1 MNNTIQQNKTGADYK
16 RIIETMHNLNQPRT
30 PSLLK
35 YHGIT
40 KGFQNGDTF
49 WARVPLFNANA
60 NDYALMHQQQSEHRQ
75 NNVRLF
81 LNDQLEK
88 DERAKRQRLRKNGY
102 SRSDYYRLGGT
113 DAYYKINGAT
123 LAKTISDVRNPPD
136 VEQER
141 KNLDYTLRACEY
153 IKRIEQLDKVRD
165 KLEPRIKQIDQEFNG
180 GEWVHMNWNAL
191 GITGEQFVALD
202 YLFNLH
208 RVHVSLMNPLQIAH
222 YPTLKHLRD
231 GREVVTKL
239 GKYLT
244 TFKDFI
250 GITDAEIKD
259 AVEKY
264 NAIVA
269 SRTGWE
275 VRFIESTD
283 ADGFVRIY
291 SNCLAGSCM
300 KGMDAVRV
308 YAHDKSVIRLAYI
321 QSLAGEILARCIVRE
336 DLKQYVRIYPDANGS
351 TEGKYLQQ
359 YLKANGYTHGNL
371 DGCLL
376 QMIEHEDEDDI
387 FVAPYIDAGVD
398 GNGSEGSA
406 QSGELVDIDDK
417 TYIEINTHGELSLTM
432 TNGYTDDVEDEDE
445 SECDDCGDMEHND
458 DMSYTTHGDYVC
470 RHCCENNY
478 SYAWINNNTQDYVH
492 NDHVIWA
499 NDDAFHENCD
509 LSAHDIYACE
519 ETGDYFHIDDL
530 VMTLRGFIC
539 LNLVEDIDHED
550 ADGNLSAHQDDV
562 HELSDGTTCHT
573 DDAKD
578 LQAEIDREKSEDE
591 IEIIEYPDVLKEP
604 QPEPLAPVFEILN
617 NAIDA
622 NQHQTPDYVPNG
634 AVIIAN
640 GTTYIKGQQQNE
652 NN

>member
-1 MNNTIQQNKTGADYK
+1 MNVNKTSADYR
-16 RIIETMHNLNQPRT
+16 RIIETSLNINQPRT
-30 PSLLK
+30 PNLLK
-35 YHGIT
+35 YYDITRGLQADNFERTLGFAYGI
-40 KGFQNGDTF
+40 
-49 WARVPLFNANA
+49 ARINP
-60 NDYALMHQQQSEHRQ
+60 NDYAVAHQRNDENQRDHIKS
-75 NNVRLF
+75 F
-81 LNDQLEK
+81 LNDQLRM
-88 DERAKRQRLRKNGY
+88 DDWIKRQQLRKSRY

-153 IKRIEQLDKVRD
+153 LKRIDQLEKVRD
-165 KLEPRIKQIDQEFNG
+165 KLEPRLKQINTEFNT
-180 GEWVHMNWNAL
+180 GEWSYMPWNAI
-191 GITGEQFVALD
+191 GITDEQSQNIS

-244 TFKDFI
+244 SFKEFI
-250 GITDAEIKD
+250 GLSETEIKD

-275 VRFIESTD
+275 VKFIESDD

-291 SNCLAGSCM
+291 RDCLAHTCM
-300 KGMDAVRV
+300 KGEDAVRV

-321 QSLAGEILARCIVRE
+321 QSKSGDILARCIVRE
-336 DLKQYVRIYPDANGS
+336 DLKQYIRFYPDANGS

-359 YLKANGYTHGNL
+359 YLKANGYTLGNL
-371 DGCLL
+371 EGCLL
-376 QMIEHEDEDDI
+376 QAIEYEEDEDI
-387 FVAPYIDAGVD
+387 FVAPYIDAGSQ

-406 QSGELVDIDDK
+406 QNGDRVTIDGK
-417 TYIEINTHGELSLTM
+417 EYIEITTNGDLCLTM
-432 TNGYTDDVEDEDE
+432 TNGYTDDVEDDDQ
-445 SECDDCGDMEHND
+445 SECDECGDMDNND
-458 DMSYTTHGDYVC
+458 NMYSTYHDQYVC
-470 RHCCENNY
+470 QHCIDNRY
-478 SYAWINNNTQDYVH
+478 SFAWVRPNEQDYVH
-492 NDHVIWA
+492 EDQVIFVGDEA
-499 NDDAFHENCD
+499 YHENVD
-509 LSAHDIYACE
+509 FSAFDIYECE
-519 ETGDYFHIDDL
+519 QSGDLYHIDDL
-530 VMTLRGFIC
+530 VMTLRGFIYC
-539 LNLVEDIDHED
+539 DLVKDLDHED
-550 ADGNLSAHQDDV
+550 ADGNEYAHTDDV

-573 DDAKD
+573 DDAERI
-578 LQAEIDREKSEDE
+578 QAEIDREKSEDE
-591 IEIIEYPDVLKEP
+591 IEIIEYPDALK
-604 QPEPLAPVFEILN
+604 EPLAPVFEVLN

-622 NQHQTPDYVPNG
+622 NQPSRPNDTD
-634 AVIIAN
+634 
-640 GTTYIKGQQQNE
+640 GTTLQGQQQNE

>member
-16 RIIETMHNLNQPRT
+16 RIIETNLNINTPRT

-35 YHGIT
+35 YSDIYSAVSD
-40 KGFQNGDTF
+40 GDF
-49 WARVPLFNANA
+49 MARLKLYSPTP
-60 NDYALMHQQQSEHRQ
+60 NDYAETHFHLSQARSSH
-75 NNVRLF
+75 VRLF

-88 DERAKRQRLRKNGY
+88 DDKAKRQQLRKNRY

-113 DAYYKINGAT
+113 DAYYKINGTT

-153 IKRIEQLDKVRD
+153 LRRIEQLEKVRD
-165 KLEPRIKQIDQEFNG
+165 KLEPRLKQIDKEFNG
-180 GEWVHMNWNAL
+180 GEWVYMAWNSI
-191 GITGEQFVALD
+191 GINNEQSQNIS
-202 YLFNLH
+202 YLFWLH

-308 YAHDKSVIRLAYI
+308 YAHDKSILRLSYI

-336 DLKQYVRIYPDANGS
+336 DLKQYVRIYPDPNGS

-371 DGCLL
+371 EGCLL
-376 QMIEHEDEDDI
+376 RAIEHEDDEDI
-387 FVAPYIDAGVD
+387 FVAPYIDAGAQ

-406 QSGELVDIDDK
+406 QDGERVTIDGK
-417 TYIEINTHGELSLTM
+417 EYIEITTNGELTLTM
-432 TNGYTDDVEDEDE
+432 TNGWTDDVENEDE
-445 SECDDCGDMEHND
+445 SECDDCGDIESND
-458 DMSYTTHGDYVC
+458 NMSYTTHGDYVC

-478 SYAWINNNTQDYVH
+478 SYAWINSNTQDYVH

-499 NDDAFHENCD
+499 NDDAYHENVD
-509 LSAHDIYACE
+509 LSAFDIYACE
-519 ETGDYFHIDDL
+519 DSGDYHHIDDL
-530 VMTLRGFIC
+530 VMTSRGFIYFDV
-539 LNLVEDIDHED
+539 VEDIDHED
-550 ADGNLSAHQDDV
+550 ADGNLSAHMDDV
-562 HELSDGTTCHT
+562 HELSDGTKCHI
-573 DDAKD
+573 D
-578 LQAEIDREKSEDE
+578 QADEREAW
-591 IEIIEYPDVLKEP
+591 IEAENIIKT
-604 QPEPLAPVFEILN
+604 N
-617 NAIDA
+617 NT
-622 NQHQTPDYVPNG
+622 QEET
-634 AVIIAN
+634 
-640 GTTYIKGQQQNE
+640 K
-652 NN
+652 

>member
-1 MNNTIQQNKTGADYK
+1 MNVNKTLTDYR
-16 RIIETMHNLNQPRT
+16 RIIETNLNINRPRT

-60 NDYALMHQQQSEHRQ
+60 NDYALMHRQQSEHRQ
-75 NNVRLF
+75 SNVRIF
-81 LNDQLEK
+81 LNDQLDK
-88 DERAKRQRLRKNGY
+88 DDRAKRQRLRKDRY

-113 DAYYKINGAT
+113 DSYYKTNGAT

-153 IKRIEQLDKVRD
+153 IKRIEQLEKVRD
-165 KLEPRIKQIDQEFNG
+165 KLEPRLKQIDKEFNG

-191 GITGEQFVALD
+191 GITDEQSTKIS
-202 YLFNLH
+202 YLFWLH

-244 TFKDFI
+244 SFKDFI
-250 GITDAEIKD
+250 GITETEIKD

-291 SNCLAGSCM
+291 RDASAGSCM

-336 DLKQYVRIYPDANGS
+336 DLKQYVRIYPDPNGS

-371 DGCLL
+371 EGCLL
-376 QMIEHEDEDDI
+376 RAIEHEDEDDI
-387 FVAPYIDAGVD
+387 FIAPYIDAGID
-398 GNGSEGSA
+398 GNGSVGSA

-417 TYIEINTHGELSLTM
+417 TYIEITPHGDLCLTM
-432 TNGYTDDVEDEDE
+432 TNGFTDDVQDEDE
-445 SECDDCGDMEHND
+445 SECDECGDIEHND
-458 DMSYTTHGDYVC
+458 NMTYTYHEQHIC
-470 RHCCENNY
+470 RHCCDNNY
-478 SYAWINNNTQDYVH
+478 SYAWVTNNTQDYVH
-492 NDHVIWA
+492 HDHVIYVGDEA
-499 NDDAFHENCD
+499 YHIDLD
-509 LSAHDIYACE
+509 LSAFDIYECE
-519 ETGDYFHIDDL
+519 QSGDLYHIDDL
-530 VMTLRGFIC
+530 VMTLRGFIHC
-539 LNLVEDIDHED
+539 DLVQDIDHED
-550 ADGNLSAHQDDV
+550 ADGNLSAHEDDV

-573 DDAKD
+573 DDAERI
-578 LQAEIDREKSEDE
+578 QAEIDEEE
-591 IEIIEYPDVLKEP
+591 
-604 QPEPLAPVFEILN
+604 N
-617 NAIDA
+617 ND
-622 NQHQTPDYVPNG
+622 NQQ
-634 AVIIAN
+634 
-640 GTTYIKGQQQNE
+640 GQQQNE

>member
-16 RIIETMHNLNQPRT
+16 RIIETMHNLNTPRT
-30 PSLLK
+30 PSLIK
-35 YHGIT
+35 YNEIV

-60 NDYALMHQQQSEHRQ
+60 NDFARMHQEQNQHRQ

-81 LNDQLEK
+81 LEYQLEK
-88 DERAKRQRLRKNGY
+88 DEKIKRQQLRKDRY

-153 IKRIEQLDKVRD
+153 LRRIEQLEKVRD
-165 KLEPRIKQIDQEFNG
+165 KLEPRLKQIDKEFNG
-180 GEWVHMNWNAL
+180 GEWTYMAWNSI
-191 GITGEQFVALD
+191 GINNEQSQNIS
-202 YLFNLH
+202 YLFWLH

-308 YAHDKSVIRLAYI
+308 YAHDKSVLRLSYI

-336 DLKQYVRIYPDANGS
+336 DLKQYIRIYPDANGS

-398 GNGSEGSA
+398 GNGSSGSA

-432 TNGYTDDVEDEDE
+432 TNGYTDDVENEDE
-445 SECDDCGDMEHND
+445 SECDDCGDIEHND
-458 DMSYTTHGDYVC
+458 NMSYTTHGDYVC

-478 SYAWINNNTQDYVH
+478 TYAWINNDTQDYVH

-499 NDDAFHENCD
+499 NDDAFHEDCD

-539 LNLVEDIDHED
+539 FNLVEDIDHED

-562 HELSDGTTCHT
+562 HELSDGTKCHT
-573 DDAKD
+573 DDAERI
-578 LQAEIDREKSEDE
+578 QAEIDEEE
-591 IEIIEYPDVLKEP
+591 ENNEP
-604 QPEPLAPVFEILN
+604 QPTQE
-617 NAIDA
+617 
-622 NQHQTPDYVPNG
+622 
-634 AVIIAN
+634 
-640 GTTYIKGQQQNE
+640 QQQNE
-652 NN
+652 TI

>member
-16 RIIETMHNLNQPRT
+16 RIIETNLNINTPRT
-30 PSLLK
+30 PSLIK
-35 YHGIT
+35 YNEVIKT
-40 KGFQNGDTF
+40 FQTSDGHS
-49 WARVPLFNANA
+49 ARLPLFYANA
-60 NDYALMHQQQSEHRQ
+60 NDYARMHHEQTNYRH

-81 LNDQLEK
+81 LEYQLEK
-88 DERAKRQRLRKNGY
+88 DEKIKRQQLRKDRY

-113 DAYYKINGAT
+113 DAYYKINGTT

-153 IKRIEQLDKVRD
+153 LRRIEQLEKVRD
-165 KLEPRIKQIDQEFNG
+165 KLEPRLKQIDKEFNG
-180 GEWVHMNWNAL
+180 GEWVYMAWNSI
-191 GITGEQFVALD
+191 GINNEQSQNIS
-202 YLFNLH
+202 YLFWLH

-308 YAHDKSVIRLAYI
+308 YAHDKSILRLSYI

-336 DLKQYVRIYPDANGS
+336 DLKQYVRIYPDPNGS

-371 DGCLL
+371 EGCLL
-376 QMIEHEDEDDI
+376 RAIEHEDDEDI
-387 FVAPYIDAGVD
+387 FVAPYIDAGAQ

-406 QSGELVDIDDK
+406 QDGERVTIDGK
-417 TYIEINTHGELSLTM
+417 EYIEITTNGELTLTM
-432 TNGYTDDVEDEDE
+432 TNGWTDDVENEDE
-445 SECDDCGDMEHND
+445 SECDDCGDIESND
-458 DMSYTTHGDYVC
+458 NMSYTTHGDYVC

-478 SYAWINNNTQDYVH
+478 SYAWINSNTQDYVH

-499 NDDAFHENCD
+499 NDDAYHENVD
-509 LSAHDIYACE
+509 LSAFDIYACE
-519 ETGDYFHIDDL
+519 DSGDYHHIDDL
-530 VMTLRGFIC
+530 VMTSRGFIYFDV
-539 LNLVEDIDHED
+539 VEDIDHED
-550 ADGNLSAHQDDV
+550 ADGNLSAHMDDV
-562 HELSDGTTCHT
+562 HELSDGTKCHI
-573 DDAKD
+573 D
-578 LQAEIDREKSEDE
+578 QADEREAW
-591 IEIIEYPDVLKEP
+591 IEAENIIKT
-604 QPEPLAPVFEILN
+604 N
-617 NAIDA
+617 NT
-622 NQHQTPDYVPNG
+622 QEET
-634 AVIIAN
+634 
-640 GTTYIKGQQQNE
+640 K
-652 NN
+652 